1 MTDGLGDLI
10 KLLHDFCCVV
20 GFAALLADLRW
31 NIADDD
37 DAIPQVNGESGFP
50 VVRRSFAECT
60 FFHDGVSS
68 FLRIVK
74 VESQASGSG

>member
-10 KLLHDFCCVV
+10 KLLHDFCRVI
-20 GFAALLADLRW
+20 GFAALFADLRW
-31 NIADDD
+31 DIANYD
-37 DAIPQVNGESGFP
+37 DAIIQIDGESGFP
-50 VVRRSFAECT
+50 VVRRSFAKCT
-60 FFHDGVSS
+60 VFHDGSSS

>member
-1 MTDGLGDLI
+1 MTDGLGNLI
-10 KLLHDFCCVV
+10 KLLHDFRRVI

-31 NIADDD
+31 DIANND
-37 DAIPQVNGESGFP
+37 DAIVQIDGEGGFP
-50 VVRRSFAECT
+50 VVRRSLAKCT
-60 FFHDGVSS
+60 LFHESSSS